1 MAQAQ
6 AAETPEQIRAAKAA
20 ALRKYP
26 QHIVGYPHL
35 SPIPDLIRELLQKD
49 KVRLT
54 AQRGSQVLSGRYTVL
69 SFCSTKGGKVDP
81 LDCCVLSDLD
91 GYLRYQVTQI
101 AG

>member
-35 SPIPDLIRELLQKD
+35 TPTPDLIQVLLWKD
-49 KVRLT
+49 KVSLT
-54 AQRGSQVLSGRYTVL
+54 TQRGSQILSGQYFVL
-69 SFCSTKGGKVDP
+69 SFCSTKGGNP
-81 LDCCVLSDLD
+81 LVFLLTFRTLPAIS
-91 GYLRYQVTQI
+91 
-101 AG
+101 